1 MLGRKAAGERFF
13 SLELK
18 SKEAVK
24 TASFGNGRGD
34 RVTIEGTI
42 GTLQRAEFE
51 ENSVLELV
59 GTAGT
64 LRIDLAREDLVK
76 PSQKLQEVKEK

>member
-1 MLGRKAAGERFF
+1 MVRRKEAGERFF

-18 SKEAVK
+18 SKDAVK
-24 TASFGNGRGD
+24 TASFGNGRGEH
-34 RVTIEGTI
+34 VTVEGTI
-42 GTLQRAEFE
+42 GTLQCAGFE

-64 LRIDLAREDLVK
+64 LRVDLAREDLIK
-76 PSQKLQEVKEK
+76 PQKIQEVKEK